1 MKRVAVFILLGL
13 ITSACRID
21 VDLRLDL
28 RRDGSGDLDLNIVT
42 DAEFERL
49 YRFTDAELEE
59 FIVLTGEDIGL
70 TFEVAEDIDKT
81 YHASAK
87 SLSPESIERVLEN
100 LIPELGTVDIAAQA
114 ETLVIT
120 GDFKPL
126 PESQILD
133 PFFENFD
140 AAQLAESADITMTV
154 SLPGELDVS
163 SASQVEGNTLTFEIP
178 FDNEPI
184 RIFAR
189 TGLIP
194 EDAGGFPWGLAI
206 LAIVIAGALA
216 FLVAIRKQAG
226 QVTET
231 PLGQLPSVPYAPEHQ
246 PVAPPSKEQESPP
259 SAQAEELAEPP
270 AEVMVNPEEG
280 GGEH

>member
-13 ITSACRID
+13 IASACRID
-21 VDLRLDL
+21 VGLRLDL
-28 RRDGSGDLDLNIVT
+28 QPDGSGNLELNIVT

-49 YRFTDAELEE
+49 YRFTNAELEE
-59 FIVLTGEDIGL
+59 FIVLSGEDIGL
-70 TFEVAEDIDKT
+70 TFEVTEDIDKT

-100 LIPELGTVDIAAQA
+100 VIPELGKVDITAQE
-114 ETLVIT
+114 ETLVFSA
-120 GDFKPL
+120 DFKPL
-126 PESQILD
+126 PESKILD

-140 AAQLAESADITMTV
+140 PAELAGSADITITMTV
-154 SLPGELDVS
+154 PGELDVS
-163 SASQVEGNTLTFEIP
+163 SASNVEGNTLTFEIP
-178 FDNEPI
+178 FDNQSI

-189 TGLIP
+189 TRLIP

-231 PLGQLPSVPYAPEHQ
+231 PVGQLPSVPYAPEYQ
-246 PVAPPSKEQESPP
+246 PVAPPSKEEEPSP
-259 SAQAEELAEPP
+259 SEEAEELAEPP
-270 AEVMVNPEEG
+270 AEVMVNPEK
-280 GGEH
+280 GGEP